1 MEKLVENLQA
11 EISNLRAHISSGRPT
26 ALKYMSLISL
36 IPKLSGTEKSVRVKE
51 FFESVESSTIIG
63 NWSNF
68 DRIQI
73 TVLKLTED
81 AKAFISSNPQL
92 YSTSISWENFK
103 VKSLHR
109 FRDVSSDQY
118 RFMQLQTAKQQ
129 KDEIPREFFW
139 TGVAHLL

>member
-1 MEKLVENLQA
+1 
-11 EISNLRAHISSGRPT
+11 
-26 ALKYMSLISL
+26 MSLISL

>member
-1 MEKLVENLQA
+1 LEKLVENLQA